1 MNSQPGL
8 PDDPGLES
16 GDLGPK
22 YRGLIRKLKV
32 GEVLIL
38 DGCTISLRRPD
49 RAELYIYG
57 ETVVSSAIQ
66 NGKPLDSF
74 MRPSLKD
81 EIVRV
86 LQLVEANCPDAAAL
100 LLKLKELSNDRKR
113 VD

>member
-1 MNSQPGL
+1 MNNQPCP

-57 ETVVSSAIQ
+57 ETQVSSAIQ
-66 NGKPLDSF
+66 NGQPLDSF

-81 EIVRV
+81 EVVRV
-86 LQLVEANCPDAAAL
+86 LELVDHPEAAAL
-100 LLKLKELSNDRKR
+100 LLKLK
-113 VD
+113 